1 MSLSSSAVVSLASLE
16 DHSRVSEAMITGDY
30 SDCYTSLPSSIAQTF
45 PFSSGNPRI
54 EETRGVMRLF
64 SNDDVSGLPDG
75 RKPSLVCSW
84 VPNHMT
90 CADFCQFCASL
101 LHLILEREVSRTDG
115 MEDQYSILISFDSQ
129 DSTDSFHQH
138 LNGRQVNSLEEDN
151 CCVLFIVDI
160 QFTGYSG
167 SLDTQPSPASTTEQ
181 PSCPVCL
188 EKLD

>member
-64 SNDDVSGLPDG
+64 SNDDVSGLP
-75 RKPSLVCSW
+75 
-84 VPNHMT
+84 
-90 CADFCQFCASL
+90 
-101 LHLILEREVSRTDG
+101 
-115 MEDQYSILISFDSQ
+115 
-129 DSTDSFHQH
+129 
-138 LNGRQVNSLEEDN
+138 EDN

-188 EKLD
+188 GIQEDLPQALERNTILLFT

>member
-1 MSLSSSAVVSLASLE
+1 
-16 DHSRVSEAMITGDY
+16 
-30 SDCYTSLPSSIAQTF
+30 
-45 PFSSGNPRI
+45 
-54 EETRGVMRLF
+54 
-64 SNDDVSGLPDG
+64 
-75 RKPSLVCSW
+75 
-84 VPNHMT
+84 
-90 CADFCQFCASL
+90 
-101 LHLILEREVSRTDG
+101 

-188 EKLD
+188 GIQEDLPQALERNTILLFT